1 MCEKVTVESLTRW
14 MREFARAIAANRGL
28 LTRLDSAIGD
38 GDHGINLDRGL
49 AAVAAALDEHRPS
62 PVAVLLRDV
71 VAKTLMSAVGGTSGA
86 LYGTFFLRMAAAAG
100 QVESLDAVAFARA
113 LRAGLAGVAQRGQ
126 AAVGDKTMV
135 DALDPAI
142 KALDVALAEGAGLG
156 VALRRAAAAAEAGR
170 DATVPMPGRKGRA
183 SYLAQRSVG
192 HQDPGATSAAL
203 LIAAAATAL
212 GCGPGD
218 RP

>member
-1 MCEKVTVESLTRW
+1 MCEKVTVESLIRW

-49 AAVAAALDEHRPS
+49 AAVATALGEHRPS

-100 QVESLDAVAFARA
+100 QAESLDAVAFARA
-113 LRAGLAGVAQRGQ
+113 LRAGLAGVVQRGQ
-126 AAVGDKTMV
+126 AVVGDKTMV

-142 KALDVALAEGAGLG
+142 EALDAALAEGAGLG